1 MFDFLI
7 LISRYLFIIYIA
19 VFIFQGL
26 IYVVDERKGDPRRL
40 PKAVSI
46 QRSMIILMHITAYSI
61 LIWDREAKT
70 ININVAVSG
79 IAALIYIFVSYHLLR
94 KIYTWMSAYM
104 ELYVF
109 FNGRRTYNAP
119 KA

>member
-61 LIWDREAKT
+61 IIWTGKQNNKYKRCC
-70 ININVAVSG
+70 IG
-79 IAALIYIFVSYHLLR
+79 IAALIYIFDFLSFI
-94 KIYTWMSAYM
+94 KKNI
-104 ELYVF
+104 
-109 FNGRRTYNAP
+109 
-119 KA
+119 

>member
-61 LIWDREAKT
+61 IIWDREAKT

-94 KIYTWMSAYM
+94 KIY
-104 ELYVF
+104 
-109 FNGRRTYNAP
+109 
-119 KA
+119 KH